1 MAPKYELVIYAGG
14 TAILTDEEDATVW
27 ASDADE
33 DFAQEFPEILTY
45 EDGDAIMEYLFDA
58 DYLPEDSRVHI
69 VQSDDTGLHE
79 VISDDYDPDE
89 DEDDEDEDEFEDED
103 A

>member
-1 MAPKYELVIYAGG
+1 MRPKYELVIYAGG

-33 DFAQEFPEILTY
+33 DFAEEFPDVLTY
-45 EDGDAIMEYLFDA
+45 EDGDAIMEYLFDC
-58 DYLPEDSRVHI
+58 DYLPDDSQVTI

-79 VISDDYDPDE
+79 IISSDDDDEEE
-89 DEDDEDEDEFEDED
+89 DEEELEDEE
-103 A
+103 